1 MSPPEVSKRIK
12 GRTAEH
18 ITGVGI
24 LGLAASV
31 ETVTRSPPVT
41 ALFSDTV
48 ASVIEKMVA
57 SNIGAVIVMSGGA
70 PAGIIT
76 ERDIVE
82 KIVRGRKDPE
92 KTRAQAV
99 MSSPLVSIEAGK
111 SVKDALRLMRD
122 KKIRRLAVTR
132 SGRLIGIVT
141 ERRILDSL
149 V

>member
-1 MSPPEVSKRIK
+1 
-12 GRTAEH
+12 
-18 ITGVGI
+18 

-48 ASVIEKMVA
+48 ASIIEKMVA
-57 SNIGAVIVMSGGA
+57 NNIGAVIVMSGGA
-70 PAGIIT
+70 PAGIVT

-82 KIVRGRKDPE
+82 KIVRGRKDPA
-92 KTRAQAV
+92 KTRAQDV
-99 MSSPLVSIEAGK
+99 MSSPLVSIETGR